1 MAPGQKEITHRNKDG
16 YIVAWDSTEDSEAR
30 RAVAKR
36 LSEAEEAQ
44 VELLHDELF
53 SSASK

>member
-1 MAPGQKEITHRNKDG
+1 MAPGQKEITHRNKAG

-53 SSASK
+53 SNASK